1 MTSLVLSS
9 FANPSLLAPIA
20 FAVAALALAWVGWK
34 QQHLVSRALCL
45 GGAVA
50 LALAIVAQSAP
61 ATPAAVGPGARI
73 ATLVP
78 LLGWPVAQALLAR

>member
-9 FANPSLLAPIA
+9 FANPAFLAPIA
-20 FAVAALALAWVGWK
+20 FAVGALALAWVAWK
-34 QQHLVSRALCL
+34 QQHLVGRALCL

-61 ATPAAVGPGARI
+61 STPPVAAPGARI